1 MTELQTLCEIA
12 APTGREE
19 AMRDY
24 LFNKYFDQFECYAD
38 GCGSFILHK
47 SGIGPRIMVTAPMD
61 EPSMMV
67 LESPEGKPA
76 RIAPVGAALNAAW
89 GGKLSI
95 EGRPGV
101 VGMTAVHLSKDS
113 KDQYPAADKLTL
125 ETGQQEQQ
133 GQMVVFWPDF
143 VTFGSEQQFIRCK
156 AAANRA
162 CVKIL
167 MQLAEAETKADLWLV
182 FAALGRLDGRG
193 AMAAATTIQPEIVIN
208 IEGLPDSAINW
219 DYDEK
224 TLLLPLMDRGSIH
237 DAVLHSVAKKLFE
250 EQGIHFKVPQNT
262 SGGSGASLAGRQAG
276 GAKTLCIGLPAHY
289 LNTGAEA
296 VRLCD
301 IEALE
306 KLLPALMDALSG
318 EENG

>member
-1 MTELQTLCEIA
+1 MTELRTLCEIA
-12 APTGREE
+12 APTGRED
-19 AMRDY
+19 ALRDY
-24 LFNKYFDQFECYAD
+24 LFNKYFGRFECRID

-47 SGIGPRIMVTAPMD
+47 AGIGPKIMVTAPMD

-67 LESPEGKPA
+67 LESPEGSPA
-76 RIAPVGAALNAAW
+76 RIAPVGAALNSAW
-89 GGKLSI
+89 GGKFSI
-95 EGRPGV
+95 DGRPGV

-113 KDQYPAADKLTL
+113 KDQYPAADKLSL
-125 ETGQQEQQ
+125 ETGKQEQQ
-133 GQMVVFWPDF
+133 GQMAVFWPEF
-143 VTFGSEQQFIRCK
+143 VLFGSGQQFVRCK

-162 CVKIL
+162 CVKVL

-193 AMAAATTIQPEIVIN
+193 AMAAASAIQPEIVIN

-219 DYDEK
+219 DYDEN
-224 TLLLPLMDRGSIH
+224 TLILPLMDRGSIH
-237 DAVLHSVAKKLFE
+237 DAALHSAAKKVFE
-250 EQGIHFKVPQNT
+250 AEGVLFKVPQNT

-276 GAKTLCIGLPAHY
+276 GARTLCVGLPAHY

-301 IEALE
+301 IEAME
-306 KLLPALMDALSG
+306 KLLPAITDALSG
-318 EENG
+318 DDNG